1 MRPPSKT
8 VSFPGTAASA
18 AVDGC
23 KFNNCTASIDAHGKD
38 LGIDSVA
45 TGKRNDAVLKLRSEA
60 NREKSDRH
68 KFLVNTMTDAGVGSS
83 MWARLK
89 LRPGRP

>member
-18 AVDGC
+18 AGDGC
-23 KFNNCTASIDAHGKD
+23 KFDNYTASIDAHGKD

-68 KFLVNTMTDAGVGSS
+68 KLLVNTMTDAGVRSS
-83 MWARLK
+83 MWARPK